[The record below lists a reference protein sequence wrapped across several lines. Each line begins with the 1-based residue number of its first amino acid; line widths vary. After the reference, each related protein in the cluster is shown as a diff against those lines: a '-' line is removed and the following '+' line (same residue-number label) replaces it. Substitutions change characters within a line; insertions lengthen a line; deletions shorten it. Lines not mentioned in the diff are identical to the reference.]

1 MRTIALALA
10 GFAVMTSSAT
20 AQVALP
26 YGPPISLAQ
35 AAKVMAAAEAEANG
49 NHWQQAI
56 AILDS
61 GGHLVMLHCL
71 DNAQHGSIVI
81 AQRKAETAVNF
92 KRSTKVFEDMLG
104 AGGANLRLLGR
115 TNITP
120 IDGGLPLIAD
130 GRIVGAI
137 GVSGMLSAQDAQV
150 AQAGAGVM

>member
-10 GFAVMTSSAT
+10 EFAVLTSSAT

-26 YGPPISLAQ
+26 YRPPISLAQ

-81 AQRKAETAVNF
+81 AQRKAETVNF
-92 KRSTKVFEDMLG
+92 KRSTKVFEDMRG
-104 AGGANLRLLGR
+104 AGGANLRLLGS

-137 GVSGMLSAQDAQV
+137 GVSAMLSAQDAQV